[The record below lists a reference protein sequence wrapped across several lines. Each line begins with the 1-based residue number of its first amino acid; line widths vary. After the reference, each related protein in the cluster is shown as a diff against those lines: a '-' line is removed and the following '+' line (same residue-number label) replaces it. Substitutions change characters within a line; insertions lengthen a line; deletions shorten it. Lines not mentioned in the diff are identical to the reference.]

1 MSSLVPLLSEAS
13 EFGTPTYQV
22 QDFINMSSHLH
33 HGHQNDGVWHL
44 KYLPFA

>member
-22 QDFINMSSHLH
+22 QNTTKILSIWVVTYIM
-33 HGHQNDGVWHL
+33 GIKMMECGI
-44 KYLPFA
+44 